1 MKTDYT
7 IKHIVIQDGE
17 KEYLIGF
24 RDDLFRGVRV
34 IHMSGFSPKAKII
47 STYPPLLGVV
57 GDMLMAL
64 GADLQHLGIYISKR
78 FCDQGN

>member
-24 RDDLFRGVRV
+24 RDGLFRGVQV
-34 IHMSGFSPKAKII
+34 IHMSGFSPKAKTI
-47 STYPPLLGVV
+47 STYPPLPGVI
-57 GDMLMAL
+57 GDMLMEL
-64 GADLQHLGIYISKR
+64 GADLQSFGIYISNRFGNKR
-78 FCDQGN
+78 D